1 MKRFLPFVLVVAMA
15 AVPAAAQKNR
25 NRKNPQPDNSADSTM
40 PPTNDN
46 QKIDTVISQML
57 AAWQVG
63 AVDEMHKYYADNVCV
78 VSGAWEQP
86 LFGWDAYAK
95 AYTAQ
100 RSRIQGGQLDR
111 TNTLIKVIDSNSA
124 WATYQW
130 QYVVSVDGQPQD
142 IRGHTSLVFTKQADN
157 WVIALNHTSM
167 VSDTPIS
174 TAAPPSVTPVPM
186 GQNPAPPQ

>member
-1 MKRFLPFVLVVAMA
+1 MKRFLPFLLVVTLA
-15 AVPAAAQKNR
+15 AIPAAAQKNK
-25 NRKNPQPDNSADSTM
+25 NNKNPKPDTSSDSTL
-40 PPTNDN
+40 PPANDN

-86 LFGWDAYAK
+86 IFGWDAYAK

-100 RSRIQGGQLDR
+100 RSRILGGQLDR
-111 TNTLIKVIDSNSA
+111 SNTLIKVEGNSA

-142 IRGHTSLVFTKQADN
+142 IRGHTSLFFRKQADT
-157 WVIALNHTSM
+157 WVIALNHTSL
-167 VSDTPIS
+167 VSDTPINPV
-174 TAAPPSVTPVPM
+174 APPSVSPVPM
-186 GQNPAPPQ
+186 GQNPTPPQ

>member
-1 MKRFLPFVLVVAMA
+1 MKRFLPVVLALTLA

-40 PPTNDN
+40 PQTNDN
-46 QKIDTVISQML
+46 QKVDTVISEML

-78 VSGAWEQP
+78 VSGAWEPP

-95 AYTAQ
+95 AYAAQ
-100 RSRIQGGQLDR
+100 RARTQGGQLDR
-111 TNTLIKVIDSNSA
+111 TNTLIKVEGNFA

-130 QYVVSVDGQPQD
+130 QYLVSVDGQPQD

-157 WVIALNHTSM
+157 WVISLNHTSM
-167 VSDTPIS
+167 VSDTPI
-174 TAAPPSVTPVPM
+174 TPAAPPSVTPVPM
-186 GQNPAPPQ
+186 GQNPSPPQ